1 MILEEI
7 NRIKIIMGISLI
19 TEGVGDDLLRL
30 LGYSPST
37 IDNLS
42 KQGSDIQNIIK
53 LSDEFKNI
61 GVKNIDEFKKLVAG
75 TSGDINK
82 VSDEM
87 LVNYIKTNKKLM
99 NSISDIIAKESVIYA
114 QDLLYKTNLKNLI
127 GENHADQLRELIS
140 TPLTS
145 ENLNVILDYLN
156 AHNKI
161 LETLIN
167 DITNK
172 KIPNIYRVPEE
183 LIKIK
188 NLINDKI
195 NDCNGIKRELS
206 NMSIPK
212 NINVNQVNLQGLIK
226 KWETKLNC
234 FDASNCIDSQQIL
247 SELYGKLNG
256 LPEIFNPSK
265 IKLGEWGNVKWIDNK
280 GVERERIV
288 IEATLP
294 NNQTIL
300 MYSSSGVNEG
310 TTGKRAGEWFILPGF
325 GQSGYFIKTPDSV
338 NLSKGGNKYITEFA
352 TYLENNGFGN
362 LGKST
367 TTTATKTV
375 PDMLKGNR
383 ISNISFGNGNDI
395 NWNPIQ
401 NAKNIEDY
409 NKIIAQAIKS
419 GDYSKISRAGFENYG
434 IPNFREY
441 LMNNIT
447 KVNEIDPLTGR
458 WSVNFK

>member
-1 MILEEI
+1 MILEEV

-61 GVKNIDEFKKLVAG
+61 GVKNIDDFKRIVAG

-99 NSISDIIAKESVIYA
+99 DSISDIIAKESVIYA

-127 GENHADQLRELIS
+127 GENHTNQLRELIS

-145 ENLNVILDYLN
+145 ENLNVILNYLN
-156 AHNKI
+156 THNKI

-206 NMSIPK
+206 NMNIPK

-234 FDASNCIDSQQIL
+234 FDAYNCIDSQQIL

-256 LPEIFNPSK
+256 LPEIFDPSK
-265 IKLGEWGNVKWIDNK
+265 IKLGEWGNVKWIDNE

-300 MYSSSGVNEG
+300 MYSSSGVNQG

-325 GQSGYFIKTPDSV
+325 GQSGYFIKTTDSV
-338 NLSKGGNKYITEFA
+338 KLSKGGNKYITEFA
-352 TYLENNGFGN
+352 TYIENNGFGN
-362 LGKST
+362 LGKS
-367 TTTATKTV
+367 
-375 PDMLKGNR
+375 
-383 ISNISFGNGNDI
+383 
-395 NWNPIQ
+395 
-401 NAKNIEDY
+401 
-409 NKIIAQAIKS
+409 
-419 GDYSKISRAGFENYG
+419 
-434 IPNFREY
+434 
-441 LMNNIT
+441 
-447 KVNEIDPLTGR
+447 
-458 WSVNFK
+458 